1 MCGIAGIIRL
11 DEAKLEPSHIQV
23 MAKTLAHRGPNDEGY
38 CFVDTKVGQSIAVG
52 GADTPQEVFTSSY
65 IHSPKQRLRSLLSEE
80 KHYDLALANRRLSI
94 IDLSPAGHQPMC
106 NENRTIWVVHNG
118 EIYNFHELRKDLQER
133 GHQFVSD
140 TDTEVIVHAYEE
152 WGRNCLSRFNGM
164 WAFCIW
170 DARNNKLFCSRD
182 RFGIKPFYYY
192 LDGKIFAFASEIKA
206 LLQLPFL
213 KREPN
218 YKAVYDYLVMHSGDP
233 SEGTF
238 FNRIEKLGDREYLE
252 LDLRQKRFS
261 IDRYWDINLAN
272 KIQNL
277 SGEEYASKFYSLLED
292 SVRLR
297 LISDVPIGTC
307 LSGGI
312 DSSTLVCI
320 INKLLQKQSIRAF
333 EDGIQKTF
341 SARYRDERHDEGR
354 FIKEIVEKT
363 QVDPY
368 YVLPTGKDLLSDL
381 KDLVYYQEEPFG
393 STSIYAQWSVFKLA
407 SQSGVK
413 VTLDGQGADELLAG
427 YHHYFG
433 DFFAS
438 LFVRLR
444 LLRLLRE
451 ALAYLSKHVSGKG
464 LIHGIGFMLPSNLQA
479 ILKTKFQDRAI
490 GLNRDFFREIAKRQ
504 GTYAHILDGKTKN
517 NDWFDSVLY
526 KSVFSSGL
534 PSLLR
539 FDDRNS
545 MAHSIESRVP
555 FLDHRLVE
563 FVFSMPSSQK
573 ISNGVTKYVLRT
585 AMKGILPES
594 VQNRVDK
601 IGFST
606 PEDLW
611 FRNELK
617 DTIMQIL
624 NSQSFAARP
633 FFDADDAKRQFALH
647 CEGKKN
653 ISGYIWRWVNL
664 ELWLR
669 EFID

>member
-11 DEAKLEPSHIQV
+11 DGANVEPSHIQA
-23 MAKTLAHRGPNDEGY
+23 MAASLSHRGPDDEGY
-38 CFVDTKVGQSIAVG
+38 FFVDTRTGQSVTVG
-52 GADTPQEVFTSSY
+52 GVDTPQEVFASNCIY
-65 IHSPKQRLRSLLSEE
+65 SPKQHLRSLLSEE

-94 IDLSPAGHQPMC
+94 VDLSPAGHQPMC
-106 NENRTIWVVHNG
+106 NENGTIWIVHNG
-118 EIYNFHELRKDLQER
+118 EIYNFRELRRDLQER

-140 TDTEVIVHAYEE
+140 TDTEVIIHAYEE
-152 WGRNCLSRFNGM
+152 WGRNCLNRFNGM

-192 LDGKIFAFASEIKA
+192 FDGKMFAFASEIKA

-213 KREPN
+213 PHEPN

-238 FNRIEKLGDREYLE
+238 FNKIEKLGSREYLE
-252 LDLRQKRFS
+252 LDLHQKQFFV
-261 IDRYWDINLAN
+261 DRYWDIDLGN
-272 KIQNL
+272 KAVSL
-277 SGEEYASKFYSLLED
+277 SDEEYALKFHNLLED

-297 LISDVPIGTC
+297 LISDVPVGTC
-307 LSGGI
+307 LSGGL

-320 INKLLQKQSIRAF
+320 INTLLQKQNIRAF
-333 EDGIQKTF
+333 ENGIQKTF
-341 SARYRDERHDEGR
+341 SARYRDDRHDEGR

-368 YVLPTGKDLLSDL
+368 YTFPTAKDLLSNL
-381 KDLVYYQEEPFG
+381 EDLVYYQEQPFG
-393 STSIYAQWSVFKLA
+393 STSIYAQWSVFRLA
-407 SQSGVK
+407 RQSGVK

-438 LFVRLR
+438 LFMQLRWLR
-444 LLRLLRE
+444 LLKE
-451 ALAYLSKHVSGKG
+451 VYSYLSKHASGKG
-464 LIHGIGFMLPSNLQA
+464 TIHGIGFMLPSNLQA
-479 ILKTKFQDRAI
+479 GLKMKFQDRSL
-490 GLNRDFFREIAKRQ
+490 GLNRDFFEKRGQ
-504 GTYAHILDGKTKN
+504 VTESCSLDTKTKVSGFN
-517 NDWFDSVLY
+517 KVLY
-526 KSVFSSGL
+526 KSVFHSGL

-555 FLDHRLVE
+555 FLDHRLAE
-563 FVFSMPSSQK
+563 FAFSLPFSQK
-573 ISNGVTKYVLRT
+573 ITDGVTKYVLRT
-585 AMKGILPES
+585 AMKGVLPE
-594 VQNRVDK
+594 RVRSRIDK

-617 DTIMQIL
+617 DTITQIL
-624 NSQSFAARP
+624 NSRSFAARP
-633 FFDADDAKRQFALH
+633 FFDANDARQQFALH

-669 EFID
+669 RFID